1 MPRRSTTSTPGRE
14 ASAERQEVSPP
25 QDSARRRRLLEAA
38 LATFL
43 RYGFRKTSM
52 EEVARAGQLSRQA
65 LYLHFATKEELF
77 GAAVRHFLQTGLE
90 AASLALESDSLPL
103 EAQLGGAFDAWVGR
117 YVGLLGGD
125 VSDLH
130 QASLELVGPLIQ
142 EHEERF
148 VERVA
153 RAIRS
158 SGLPAAYRAAG
169 ISARQL
175 AETLNATARGLKHD
189 SASRS
194 EFGERFAIAVRALC
208 LPLRER
214 S

>member
-1 MPRRSTTSTPGRE
+1 MSRRTAHSALGRE
-14 ASAERQEVSPP
+14 AAAERRESGPAP
-25 QDSARRRRLLEAA
+25 EETRRRRLLDAA
-38 LATFL
+38 LTTFL

-90 AASLALESDSLPL
+90 AAGVALDSEASLETRLA
-103 EAQLGGAFDAWVGR
+103 GAFDAWVGR
-117 YVGLLGGD
+117 YVGLLGAD
-125 VSDLH
+125 VSDLQ
-130 QASLELVGPLIQ
+130 QASEELVGPLIQ

-148 VERVA
+148 VERVT

-169 ISARQL
+169 ITPRQL
-175 AETLNATARGLKHD
+175 AETLTATARGLKYGT
-189 SASRS
+189 ASRA
-194 EFGERFAIAVRALC
+194 EFGERFSIAVRALC
-208 LPLRER
+208 LPLRAR

>member
-1 MPRRSTTSTPGRE
+1 MSKRTAVGRE
-14 ASAERQEVSPP
+14 ASAERREGGPAP
-25 QDSARRRRLLEAA
+25 EEPRRRRLLDAA
-38 LATFL
+38 LTTFL

-77 GAAVRHFLQTGLE
+77 GAAVRHFLQSGLE
-90 AASLALESDSLPL
+90 AAGSALDGETALETR
-103 EAQLGGAFDAWVGR
+103 LGGAFDAWVGR
-117 YVGLLGGD
+117 YVGLLGAD
-125 VSDLH
+125 VSDLQ
-130 QASLELVGPLIQ
+130 QASEQLVGPLIQ

-148 VERVA
+148 VEQVA
-153 RAIRS
+153 RAIRG
-158 SGLPAAYRAAG
+158 SGLPAAYRTAG

-175 AETLNATARGLKHD
+175 AETLNATARGLKYT

-194 EFGERFAIAVRALC
+194 DFGERFAIAVRALC

>member
-1 MPRRSTTSTPGRE
+1 MSKRAASSTGGQQVP
-14 ASAERQEVSPP
+14 AERREGGLKPEG
-25 QDSARRRRLLEAA
+25 ARRRRLLEAA

-77 GAAVRHFLQTGLE
+77 GAAVQHFLQTGLE
-90 AASLALESDSLPL
+90 AAGVALDGEATL
-103 EAQLGGAFDAWVGR
+103 EARLGEAFDAWVGR
-117 YVGLLGGD
+117 YVGLFGAD
-125 VSDLH
+125 VSDLQ
-130 QASLELVGPLIQ
+130 QASQELVGPLIQ

-153 RAIRS
+153 RALRS
-158 SGLPAAYRAAG
+158 SGLPAAYRSAG

-175 AETLNATARGLKHD
+175 ADTLNATARGLKHGT
-189 SASRS
+189 ASRA
-194 EFGERFAIAVRALC
+194 EFGERFSIAVRALC